1 MRERRMKK
9 NTIRKPLIL
18 LVSLVII
25 LSATV
30 GSVLAYLVDTTQKV
44 TNTFTPAEI
53 EVSINETFSENSNVK
68 SYVSIM
74 NASDKIKGVDAY
86 IRAKVV
92 INWQD
97 AEGNVSGVKPAIG
110 SDYTM
115 VMGEKYAEDW
125 FIGSDGLYYYKKVVA
140 PGNSTSILIEQI
152 EQKKKYEGYNLHVE
166 ILAEAIQAIPQDAVT
181 TSWTVVNVDED
192 GKLVKKT
199 N

>member
-30 GSVLAYLVDTTQKV
+30 GTVLAYLVDTTQKV

-53 EVSINETFSENSNVK
+53 EVSIDETFSANSNVK
-68 SYVSIM
+68 SDVSIR
-74 NASDKIKGVDAY
+74 NASDEIKGVDAY

-92 INWQD
+92 INWRD
-97 AEGNVSGVKPAIG
+97 AEGNISGVEPDKDT
-110 SDYTM
+110 DYTM

-140 PGNSTSILIEQI
+140 PGNSTSILIKKI
-152 EQKKKYEGYNLHVE
+152 EQKAKYEGYNLHVE
-166 ILAEAIQAIPQDAVT
+166 ILAEAIQAIPKDVVT
-181 TSWTVVNVDED
+181 TSWTVVSVDKD
-192 GKLVKKT
+192 GKLVNTT